1 MTWSLAPAVN
11 GPFQD
16 TPWIGQVFG
25 AIIGLILLIAL
36 VVWIVFALADLYS
49 RGDIGAVK
57 KVLWLAAFLL
67 SAGIVWVVYGAVRF
81 SRTDGTPGG

>member
-1 MTWSLAPAVN
+1 MFPAVN

-25 AIIGLILLIAL
+25 AILGVILLIAL
-36 VVWIVFALADLYS
+36 VAWGIFALADLYS
-49 RGDIGAVK
+49 RGDIGGVEK
-57 KVLWLAAFLL
+57 SLWLAAFLL